1 MTCTRLIEGFS
12 LFIAVVDIIYVMLN
26 RCDIFFVLDFFKF
39 ICSVSLDFSYWHSV
53 STEFLKM
60 FTFLKYQKFKLCNSA
75 PQVDEKKIVSSTGA
89 LELDSVPE
97 HLVLIGA
104 GVIGVELV

>member
-1 MTCTRLIEGFS
+1 
-12 LFIAVVDIIYVMLN
+12 ML
-26 RCDIFFVLDFFKF
+26 
-39 ICSVSLDFSYWHSV
+39 
-53 STEFLKM
+53 
-60 FTFLKYQKFKLCNSA
+60 TFLKYQKFKLCNSA